1 MTGDT
6 IAAAARDADPVALRA
21 FADVGEYLGRGIAD
35 LVMCLDPAAVI
46 LAGGV
51 AAAGELL
58 RGPTDASLRRCLVA
72 RENLV
77 QTQVLLGLL
86 GASAGALGVAHL
98 ASLHGEVGEE

>member
-1 MTGDT
+1 MT
-6 IAAAARDADPVALRA
+6 DPVALQA
-21 FADVGEYLGRGIAD
+21 FAVVGEYLGRGIAD

-58 RGPTDASLRRCLVA
+58 RGPTDASLQRCLVA
-72 RENLV
+72 HQKV
-77 QTQVLLGLL
+77 AQTQVLIGLL

-98 ASLHGEVGEE
+98 ASLEGELCEK